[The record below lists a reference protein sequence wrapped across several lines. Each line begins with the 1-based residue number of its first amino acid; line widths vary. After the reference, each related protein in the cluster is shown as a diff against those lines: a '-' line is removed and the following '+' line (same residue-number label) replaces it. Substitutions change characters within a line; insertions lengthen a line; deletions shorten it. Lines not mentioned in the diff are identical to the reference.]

1 MAEIGIFPIYGLMLG
16 INYAD
21 GSNPEF
27 GLDPAQRSIQ
37 IMFFAIGVDIT
48 WYVDADE

>member
-1 MAEIGIFPIYGLMLG
+1 MAEVGIFPIYGLMLG

-37 IMFFAIGVDIT
+37 IMFFVVGVDIT
-48 WYVDADE
+48 WYVDQQ